1 MADKRMEPEVCPF
14 GTITSHN
21 VHLKQKTSLN
31 SVVAAKAPAAA
42 ALE

>member
-1 MADKRMEPEVCPF
+1 MAEKSMEPEVCPF

-31 SVVAAKAPAAA
+31 SVVAAQVPAAA
-42 ALE
+42 TSE